1 MAINDRTC
9 AERNNCDKCP
19 FKTNKAFC
27 DLAFNSNKSINE
39 ILEEMFKLVLETKF
53 KQEKPDDI
61 TFVDRD
67 AKAALFSLHCLSLK
81 EKGIHEDFRWL
92 ARKLDEIINK
102 ELDKP
107 QELYDLIKEK
117 KENAKIDYEKSL
129 PYRVVAQDKIFS
141 LQGEIEAYTDVL
153 CLMESMFKV
162 KTHD

>member
-1 MAINDRTC
+1 MAINDKTC
-9 AERNNCDKCP
+9 AERNNCDNCP

-39 ILEEMFKLVLETKF
+39 ILEEMFKLVLETIF

-61 TFVDRD
+61 NFVDRD

-92 ARKLDEIINK
+92 ARKLAEIINK

-107 QELYDLIKEK
+107 QELYNLIKEK
-117 KENAKIDYEKSL
+117 VDNAKNNLLYCGDDKKATNQVLGQID
-129 PYRVVAQDKIFS
+129 
-141 LQGEIEAYTDVL
+141 AYNDILT
-153 CLMESMFKV
+153 LMESMFIV
-162 KTHD
+162 KIKRG